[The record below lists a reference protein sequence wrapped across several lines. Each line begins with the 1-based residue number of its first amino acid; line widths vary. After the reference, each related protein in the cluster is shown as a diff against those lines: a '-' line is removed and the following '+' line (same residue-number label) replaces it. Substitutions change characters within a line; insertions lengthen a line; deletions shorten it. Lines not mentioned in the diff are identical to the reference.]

1 MLFPPGFP
9 GKEILH
15 MKRALLGIALVSAA
29 ALFADDLAT
38 YQPLMKGGAA
48 ASAALGKS
56 VEAGDAA
63 ETAKQAKIV
72 ADYFGGMAAF
82 WSQKGA
88 DNAVASCVDVITKAN
103 EIAAMAE
110 GGNLGGAPAKLEEL
124 RANCKTCH
132 AAHRD
137 KAADGSW
144 VIK

>member
-1 MLFPPGFP
+1 MR
-9 GKEILH
+9 
-15 MKRALLGIALVSAA
+15 RAVVGIAVFCTCAV
-29 ALFADDLAT
+29 LFADDLAT

-48 ASAALGKS
+48 AAGALSKS
-56 VEAGDAA
+56 LEAGNAG
-63 ETAKQAKIV
+63 ETGKQAKIV

-82 WSQKGA
+82 WSQRGA
-88 DNAVASCVDVITKAN
+88 DDAVASCVDVITKAN

-110 GGNLGGAPAKLEEL
+110 AGDLSGAPAKLEEL

-132 AAHRD
+132 ANHRD